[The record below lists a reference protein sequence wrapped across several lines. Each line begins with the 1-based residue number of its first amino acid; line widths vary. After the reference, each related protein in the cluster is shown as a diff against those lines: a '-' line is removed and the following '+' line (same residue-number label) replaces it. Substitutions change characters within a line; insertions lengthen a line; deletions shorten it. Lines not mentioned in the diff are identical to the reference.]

1 MLKQTMWRVYRRT
14 RKDEDYAKYKEAL
27 NAATTEIRQSKRSYE
42 QKLACNI
49 KNDSKSFYA
58 YVRSK
63 QNVQDKVG
71 PLEDSAG
78 NIISQGFLMAEDL
91 NGYFSS
97 VFTKEDISSLPVA
110 DAKFQGAKS
119 DYLGPLVVTPELVA
133 KKIKAMKDN
142 KSPGVDGIPPK
153 LLMETVEQISIPLA
167 RVFNLSLKEGV
178 VPFEWK
184 EANIIPLFKKG
195 SRNKSDNYRPVSLTS
210 VISKLL
216 ERLIK
221 DHMVEFLVKHKLLN
235 SSQHGFLKAR
245 SCLTNMLCFLEEI
258 TKWIDV
264 GSPVDIIYLDFQK
277 AFDKV
282 PHQRLLLKLKAHG
295 IGDSITD
302 WIEQWLTDRR
312 QRVVVDGEVS
322 NWKSVL
328 SGIPQVSVLGPIL
341 FLIYINDLDDSI
353 TSNVLKFADDTKLF
367 RKVNTDGDKQH
378 LQNDLD
384 RLVKWSEKW
393 QMLFNFGKCKCLHT
407 GHRNLNV
414 NYKMG
419 DTVLGTTV
427 KEKDLG
433 VTISAD
439 MKVSEQC
446 GIAAS
451 KGNQILGLIRRN
463 ITYKGKKLIIPLY
476 KAIVR
481 PHLEY
486 CIQAWRP
493 YRKKDIDTLERI
505 QRRATKMIPE
515 LRDLSYEERL
525 KECGLTTLETRRLRG
540 DQIEVFK
547 ILNGYENID
556 RNMFFSLKKDS
567 RTRGHEVKLVKDQ
580 CRLDIRKHSF
590 SQRTINEWNK
600 LSTDCVTASSV
611 NMFKNKV
618 DTYLRRAGYK

>member
-1 MLKQTMWRVYRRT
+1 MLKQTMWRVYRRA
-14 RKDEDYAKYKEAL
+14 RKEEDYANYKEAL

-63 QNVQDKVG
+63 PNVQDKVG

-78 NIISQGFLMAEDL
+78 NIVSQGFLMAADL

-167 RVFNLSLKEGV
+167 RVFNLSLKEEV
-178 VPFEWK
+178 VPFKWK

-195 SRNKSDNYRPVSLTS
+195 SRNKSENDRPVSLTS
-210 VISKLL
+210 VICKLL

-221 DHMVEFLVKHKLLN
+221 DHMVDFLVKHKLLN

-312 QRVVVDGEVS
+312 QQVVVDGDVS

-328 SGIPQVSVLGPIL
+328 SGVSQGSVLGPIL

-384 RLVKWSEKW
+384 RLVKWSKKW

-505 QRRATKMIPE
+505 QRRAIKMIPE

-600 LSTDCVTASSV
+600 LSTDCVTASSL